1 MKEKRN
7 WEGEDAWLSTDSP
20 PPRLV
25 LWRQQSS
32 SSSILSGGG
41 LQVGKAQE
49 DLLQRDL
56 AHRVII
62 HSIPLLGLLQDTKYL
77 FETEKLLVREPRSQ
91 RVSPLIM
98 GGWTSPYHCPLLS

>member
-7 WEGEDAWLSTDSP
+7 WEGEDAGLSTDSAL
-20 PPRLV
+20 PRLV
-25 LWRQQSS
+25 LWRSF

-41 LQVGKAQE
+41 LQVGKAQK

-62 HSIPLLGLLQDTKYL
+62 HSILLLGLFQDTKYL
-77 FETEKLLVREPRSQ
+77 GPAEVTARQMIMDHVLV
-91 RVSPLIM
+91 LIF
-98 GGWTSPYHCPLLS
+98 